1 MSPYLQGGD
10 ASDDRRAVF
19 PPVRIQSHRAI
30 YHRLSCFA
38 HFQVYAVWSWIVS
51 PGDILDREIGRSPC
65 VEAREEALQREEVWH
80 FLDEHYQPR
89 FLLEVEF
96 S

>member
-1 MSPYLQGGD
+1 MSPYLQDGD
-10 ASDDRRAVF
+10 AVDDRRAVF
-19 PPVRIQSHRAI
+19 PPARIQSH
-30 YHRLSCFA
+30 HRLSCFA
-38 HFQVYAVWSWIVS
+38 HLQVYAVWSWISS
-51 PGDILDREIGRSPC
+51 PGDILDREIGGSPC